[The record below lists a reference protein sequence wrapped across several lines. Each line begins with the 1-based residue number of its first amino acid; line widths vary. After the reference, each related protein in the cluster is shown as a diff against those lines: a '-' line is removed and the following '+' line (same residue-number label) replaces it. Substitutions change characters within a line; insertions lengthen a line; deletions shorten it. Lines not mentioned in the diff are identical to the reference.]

1 MGTILHLDRARPQVP
16 VTATLPAGCKGPACP
31 AFALCQGRC
40 ETGRATRLDPIAAS
54 VPAVAVSA

>member
-1 MGTILHLDRARPQVP
+1 MGTILHLDRARRSAPA
-16 VTATLPAGCKGPACP
+16 TATRPTGCKGPACP

-54 VPAVAVSA
+54 VPAAAVSA